1 MSLSCF
7 PTITFLPRAAHQLWQ
22 LLQLN
27 CAEHT
32 LLLHQ
37 HQPQAQSQE
46 IRPHKSQNR
55 LKLKENKFDI
65 RFSKGFGVG
74 PAKILIPKAASW
86 FKSTQSQKENW
97 ASSHLPSSRYLPF
110 AIEVSQ
116 MSEVLPLHCLRFN
129 PDLML
134 PIRVMASKSN
144 PSSYPLALSR
154 AKQLSSV
161 KKPLLRILSQR
172 ANKVLFRHQTPG
184 FCFLL
189 SSGRRSPAQP
199 LLAAVPG
206 CHTPESCEVFGLQR
220 QQGSA
225 LKSITSLA
233 SLHKLYSPL
242 PKILNPGQVETE
254 AGRSNKSLTLKT
266 TNWF

>member
-1 MSLSCF
+1 MNWKDPFVTVSLSCF

-74 PAKILIPKAASW
+74 PAESLIPKAASW

-184 FCFLL
+184 FCSFTFLL
-189 SSGRRSPAQP
+189 GGGAQP
-199 LLAAVPG
+199 SPCSLLFQAVTHQSPVKCLG
-206 CHTPESCEVFGLQR
+206 YRGSREVL
-220 QQGSA
+220 
-225 LKSITSLA
+225 
-233 SLHKLYSPL
+233 
-242 PKILNPGQVETE
+242 
-254 AGRSNKSLTLKT
+254 
-266 TNWF
+266 

>member
-1 MSLSCF
+1 MGL
-7 PTITFLPRAAHQLWQ
+7 
-22 LLQLN
+22 
-27 CAEHT
+27 AE
-32 LLLHQ
+32 
-37 HQPQAQSQE
+37 
-46 IRPHKSQNR
+46 
-55 LKLKENKFDI
+55 
-65 RFSKGFGVG
+65 
-74 PAKILIPKAASW
+74 ILIPKAALW

-97 ASSHLPSSRYLPF
+97 GSSHLPSSRYLPF

-144 PSSYPLALSR
+144 PSSYPPVLSR
-154 AKQLSSV
+154 ANQLSSV
-161 KKPLLRILSQR
+161 KKPFLRILSQS

-184 FCFLL
+184 FCSVTFLME
-189 SSGRRSPAQP
+189 GAYPSPCS
-199 LLAAVPG
+199 LLFQAVTYQCPA
-206 CHTPESCEVFGLQR
+206 EVFGLQR

-242 PKILNPGQVETE
+242 PKILNPGQVEME